1 MLNNIYLLCIL
12 YLIIIILSVVCAYYS
27 EKKYNNTL
35 DIKTYINK
43 EITASFNDICIS
55 IFHGTIYGFLELF
68 ILIYNYQFF
77 ENILNYSKIL
87 NFGILALVSFVVSS
101 IISIFVNISLTNIT
115 NITNIISTN
124 NIVSWGEILG
134 FIIGGVIAILIIY
147 YT

>member
-35 DIKTYINK
+35 DIKTYIIK

-87 NFGILALVSFVVSS
+87 NFSILALVSFVVSS
-101 IISIFVNISLTNIT
+101 IISIFVNITL
-115 NITNIISTN
+115 TNIISAN

-134 FIIGGVIAILIIY
+134 FIIGGIIAILIIY